1 MAPVAAVMPAA
12 PAAMAAAAVS
22 PALFKIYGGAPVV
35 NKVDDK
41 LRSVLSRRAN
51 FGLRIIRKLL
61 VTNT

>member
-1 MAPVAAVMPAA
+1 MEKITT
-12 PAAMAAAAVS
+12 MAAAAVS
-22 PALFKIYGGAPVV
+22 PALFKIYDGAPVL

>member
-1 MAPVAAVMPAA
+1 MEKITAMVAAVVP
-12 PAAMAAAAVS
+12 PV
-22 PALFKIYGGAPVV
+22 LFKIYGGSPVV